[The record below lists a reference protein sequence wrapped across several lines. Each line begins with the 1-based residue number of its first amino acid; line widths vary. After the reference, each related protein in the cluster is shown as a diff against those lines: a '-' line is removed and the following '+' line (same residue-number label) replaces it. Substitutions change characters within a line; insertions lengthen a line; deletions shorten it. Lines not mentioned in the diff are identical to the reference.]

1 MSADYILEIKTV
13 QAPTF
18 KLLVDALKEILIDVN
33 LEFDE
38 TGLRVVALDNTH
50 VVLVHMKL
58 NADQFETYQCK
69 RKLYVGINM
78 LKLHMLIKTIG
89 NNDVLTLFIEENDPN
104 KLGVLIENPEKNVRT
119 IYKLSLLDINVVN
132 IKIPPADFQVTVTM
146 PSVHFQKI
154 IRDMHNLADF
164 LEVRNVEDQLCFTCK
179 GEFCTQET
187 FLGTDKN
194 SGLVITR
201 PDAEMEPGEGG
212 AASTSTSTAD
222 HEIIQGVFSLKYMSM
237 FTKFTNLCATVEI
250 HLKNNFPLILRYRV
264 ASLGTLSI
272 FLAQQDVDV

>member
-1 MSADYILEIKTV
+1 MSTDYILEIKTV

-18 KLLVDALKEILIDVN
+18 KLLIDALKEILIDVN

-89 NNDVLTLFIEENDPN
+89 NNDVLSLFIEESDPN

-154 IRDMHNLADF
+154 IRDMHNLADY
-164 LEVRNVEDQLCFTCK
+164 LEVRNVENQLCFTCK

-187 FLGTDKN
+187 FLGTDKS
-194 SGLVITR
+194 SGLTITR
-201 PDAEMEPGEGG
+201 PTDSNNGEGG
-212 AASTSTSTAD
+212 GEAGASESGD

-272 FLAQQDVDV
+272 FLAQQDVN